1 MIDVNVLRDTPDIVR
16 ASATARGEDPA
27 LVDEV
32 LAADTARRQALLS
45 FETQR
50 AEQKTLGKQVASATG
65 DAKAELLTR
74 TKELSVSVKEAEATV
89 RDADERFNT
98 ALLGLSNVVDPAAP

>member
-27 LVDEV
+27 QVDEV

-74 TKELSVSVKEAEATV
+74 TFSQ
-89 RDADERFNT
+89 
-98 ALLGLSNVVDPAAP
+98 GLAASARHPWPEFLPKR